1 MVDAVLQHKAR
12 IDQTLAEVIQ
22 NFAPER
28 IDPVDRAV
36 LRLSTCELLT
46 RPELSAKIVIN
57 EAVDLAKK
65 FGSND
70 SGRFVNGVLDQLAK
84 ERA

>member
-1 MVDAVLQHKAR
+1 MVDAVLLHKSN
-12 IDQTLAEVIQ
+12 IDQKLAEIIE

-36 LRLSTCELLT
+36 LRLSASELIH
-46 RPELSAKIVIN
+46 RPDLSANIVIN

-84 ERA
+84 KRA